1 MLDFMDKE
9 LISSFFNESG
19 YVLNFSDSTFNQ
31 FTLNSVG
38 IPIKSKYRLSKAKSL
53 EAFIDEEADDNI
65 LKLLTDLVRYIENT
79 NYKLNEDQIALL
91 PKIEQIIAYNSNS
104 HVLSMQLIESVGIQ
118 FNDGYIS
125 NQMEVM
131 QSLLDTSTADVIGK
145 AKELVESCFKHI
157 LDDMNQ
163 EYPTNSSI
171 ASLRKKVFTELNLD
185 AKTNNAARNNEDVKK
200 ILNSFNSIIDGLSNL
215 RNDKGDGHGK
225 GKNFQPLPKRYAEL
239 AMNASL
245 TVVQFTWNTY
255 KDLKNRR
262 NFNIY

>member
-1 MLDFMDKE
+1 
-9 LISSFFNESG
+9 
-19 YVLNFSDSTFNQ
+19 
-31 FTLNSVG
+31 
-38 IPIKSKYRLSKAKSL
+38 
-53 EAFIDEEADDNI
+53 
-65 LKLLTDLVRYIENT
+65 
-79 NYKLNEDQIALL
+79 
-91 PKIEQIIAYNSNS
+91 
-104 HVLSMQLIESVGIQ
+104 MQLIESVGIQ